1 MILGIQIFGL
11 VFALF
16 MLYLTFLHF
25 KRKEFTVN
33 EAILWMVLMV
43 IFIII
48 TIVPGVVDPLVKTLN
63 ISRTMDFY
71 IIAVFI
77 FLIFSNYYTY
87 GQMRK
92 NQKKIEQ
99 IVREVAIKRA
109 KKP

>member
-1 MILGIQIFGL
+1 MILGIQIFGV

-25 KRKEFTVN
+25 KRKEFTIN
-33 EAILWMVLMV
+33 EAVFWIVLMV
-43 IFIII
+43 VFIII
-48 TIVPGVVDPLVKTLN
+48 TVAPGVVNPIVKTLN

-71 IIAVFI
+71 IIAGFI
-77 FLIFSNYYTY
+77 FLIFSNYYIY
-87 GQMRK
+87 CQMRK

-109 KKP
+109 KK